1 VKGCGVFVL
10 SLSKDCSWFDKPV
23 LSLPKGLTTN
33 GMWLV
38 ELVLAKSLRMWDDNQ
53 LGVNWKDEAR

>member
-1 VKGCGVFVL
+1 MKGCGAF
-10 SLSKDCSWFDKPV
+10 V